1 MEKGTEN
8 AFGRKSELRLTAG
21 WDGEETFLRELGFT
35 APFKI
40 MTSFPRKDGGKEVM
54 IMCASPGIMEGDSQ
68 WIRIETERGARL
80 AVTSQSYE
88 KIHKMNNG
96 CACRNTIIR
105 IAGNSALRY
114 RPLPVIPFGGSAF
127 ESKTAIELEDESSE
141 LIYEELLSCGRAACG
156 ERFAYRFFHSLS
168 EVSCKGKLIYRE
180 NNRFRPASWPMEELG
195 LFEGYTHMA
204 GMLIH
209 MQAVKEKE
217 REIRSL
223 AEEAENAQ
231 EVQCGVTRTAA
242 GDLVVRILGRRAET
256 VRKICDEICSCME
269 YSVPGSE

>member
-1 MEKGTEN
+1 
-8 AFGRKSELRLTAG
+8 
-21 WDGEETFLRELGFT
+21 
-35 APFKI
+35 
-40 MTSFPRKDGGKEVM
+40 M

-127 ESKTAIELEDESSE
+127 ESRTAIELEDESSE

-180 NNRFRPASWPMEELG
+180 NNRFQMC
-195 LFEGYTHMA
+195 
-204 GMLIH
+204 
-209 MQAVKEKE
+209 
-217 REIRSL
+217 IRDRH
-223 AEEAENAQ
+223 
-231 EVQCGVTRTAA
+231 G
-242 GDLVVRILGRRAET
+242 T
-256 VRKICDEICSCME
+256 VGKNHS
-269 YSVPGSE
+269 